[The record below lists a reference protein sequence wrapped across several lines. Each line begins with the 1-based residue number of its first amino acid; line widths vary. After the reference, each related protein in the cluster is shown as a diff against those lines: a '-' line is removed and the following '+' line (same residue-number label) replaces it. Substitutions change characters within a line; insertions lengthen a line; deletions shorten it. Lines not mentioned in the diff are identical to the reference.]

1 MPQAI
6 VPIAAGLAGSLTSS
20 FVAASIG
27 GTAGAIIGGIAGGVV
42 SFGVSFLGSKVFG
55 KESDKPKFDP
65 LPLAA
70 DIKGGGRTQMIRQ
83 PIVTHR
89 IVYGETRVSGPIVFI
104 HSRPVDAS
112 SDKLDVLH
120 VVIVLAAH
128 EAEEIGDIYFNDEVV
143 ALDGN
148 GDATAEPYKQGS
160 TVFASINKHIGT
172 DTQLADQDLIDN
184 SGGKWTSAHRLR
196 GLAYIHAQLRF
207 DEKAYVS
214 GLPNISAIVKGRKV
228 YDPRTS
234 QTVWSDNAELCI
246 LDYLMAGFGLGAAS
260 DEIDEDSFIA
270 AANICD
276 ETVSTISGTEKRYTC
291 SGVVDLGSKPRDVL
305 EDMLTACAGFLTYT
319 GGKWRLKVGA
329 FEAPVMTLETKHAR
343 EPLLLTPHRSRRKL
357 VNTIRGAFISPAHQW
372 QPTDYPPVT
381 RTAYVAQDG
390 DEEASATLD
399 LPYTQSHTMAQRIA
413 FIALEKNRRQKQIL
427 FPANMVGFQVSAGS
441 TIAVNW
447 PRMGLAGL
455 PCQVTTWLMTE
466 DMGVDL
472 TLDEDGADIYGFS
485 VSDLQSLDDAQPV
498 VAPNNASVPPTK
510 PKNLQ
515 AAAGADFIQI
525 SWDPVTDQDLRFV
538 ELWEHTADTVDPEN
552 DASRI
557 LEVFGTDVTRN
568 KLPGQETRYYWV
580 RSVDRFGNK
589 SAFVGSVSATTT
601 GTQAITLILE

>member
-1 MPQAI
+1 MPQAL
-6 VPIAAGLAGSLTSS
+6 VPIAAGVAGSLTSS

-128 EAEEIGDIYFNDEVV
+128 ETEEIGDIYFNDEAV

-148 GDATAEPYKQGS
+148 GDATVEPYKQGS
-160 TVFASINKHIGT
+160 TVFASINKYLGT

-234 QTVWSDNAELCI
+234 QTVWSDNAALCI
-246 LDYLMAGFGLGAAS
+246 LDYLMADFGLGAAS

-276 ETVSTISGTEKRYTC
+276 EVVSTISGTEKRYTC
-291 SGVVDLGSKPRDVL
+291 SGVVDLGSKPRDIL

-343 EPLLLTPHRSRRKL
+343 EPLLFTPHRSRRKL

-381 RTAYVAQDG
+381 RSAYVAQDG
-390 DEEASATLD
+390 DEETSATLD

-441 TIAVNW
+441 TIAINW

-472 TLDEDGADIYGFS
+472 TLDEDGSDIYGFS
-485 VSDLQSLDDAQPV
+485 VSDLQPLDDAQPV
-498 VAPNNASVPPTK
+498 VAPNNASVTPTK
-510 PKNLQ
+510 PKNLH
-515 AAAGADFIQI
+515 AAAGTDYIQI

-538 ELWEHTADTVDPEN
+538 ELWEHTADTADPEN

-557 LEVFGTDVTRN
+557 LEVFGTEVTRN

>member
-234 QTVWSDNAELCI
+234 QTVWSDNAALCI

-372 QPTDYPPVT
+372 QPTDYPSVT

>member
-234 QTVWSDNAELCI
+234 QTVWSDNAALCI